1 MLMKPKNVGVK
12 SGRNVER
19 GGSRATVRRLRGD
32 RQQFTIQDPGCNPHP
47 ADQDDGYARRPR
59 RRPDGPDRSGPVQYK
74 GADLDAERGPGLGC
88 FWIQAVAL
96 VIAMILAPLSA
107 VLNWPAPI
115 AIGLLFLVVIL
126 LLLVGQ
132 TAIFLLRLVAAD
144 RKSRRAPIRS
154 ATKTVGQL
162 EDESMGDKGSGGVGE
177 SR

>member
-1 MLMKPKNVGVK
+1 M
-12 SGRNVER
+12 S
-19 GGSRATVRRLRGD
+19 T
-32 RQQFTIQDPGCNPHP
+32 TP
-47 ADQDDGYARRPR
+47 APETM
-59 RRPDGPDRSGPVQYK
+59 PEYK
-74 GADLDAERGPGLGC
+74 GGPLNADRGPGLGC

-115 AIGLLFLVVIL
+115 AIGLLILVVIL

-132 TAIFLLRLVAAD
+132 TSIFLLRLVAAD
-144 RKSRRAPIRS
+144 RKGRRAPMRS

-162 EDESMGDKGSGGVGE
+162 EDESKGDKGSGGVGE

>member
-1 MLMKPKNVGVK
+1 MGEMNNT
-12 SGRNVER
+12 S
-19 GGSRATVRRLRGD
+19 A
-32 RQQFTIQDPGCNPHP
+32 PGPMP
-47 ADQDDGYARRPR
+47 E
-59 RRPDGPDRSGPVQYK
+59 YK
-74 GADLDAERGPGLGC
+74 GAPLDADRGPGLGC
-88 FWIQAVAL
+88 FWIQVVAL

-132 TAIFLLRLVAAD
+132 TSIFLLRLVAAD
-144 RKSRRAPIRS
+144 RKGRRAPMRS

-162 EDESMGDKGSGGVGE
+162 EDESRGDTGSGGVGE

>member
-1 MLMKPKNVGVK
+1 M
-12 SGRNVER
+12 S
-19 GGSRATVRRLRGD
+19 T
-32 RQQFTIQDPGCNPHP
+32 TP
-47 ADQDDGYARRPR
+47 APESM
-59 RRPDGPDRSGPVQYK
+59 PEYK
-74 GADLDAERGPGLGC
+74 GGPLDADRGPGLGC

-132 TAIFLLRLVAAD
+132 TSIFLLRLVAAD
-144 RKSRRAPIRS
+144 RKGRRAPMRS
-154 ATKTVGQL
+154 ATMTVGQL
-162 EDESMGDKGSGGVGE
+162 EDEAKGDKGSGGVGE